1 MFHGKRNK
9 KYKIVGKPDMKC
21 NKHKKAL
28 KPTPSICD
36 KRWPDKSCLKCKKV
50 DIFQQQKVRRFDV
63 FCFLFLILDFK
74 K

>member
-1 MFHGKRNK
+1 MEKGTKNSRKTRYEVQQAK
-9 KYKIVGKPDMKC
+9 KPC
-21 NKHKKAL
+21 
-28 KPTPSICD
+28 PPSICD